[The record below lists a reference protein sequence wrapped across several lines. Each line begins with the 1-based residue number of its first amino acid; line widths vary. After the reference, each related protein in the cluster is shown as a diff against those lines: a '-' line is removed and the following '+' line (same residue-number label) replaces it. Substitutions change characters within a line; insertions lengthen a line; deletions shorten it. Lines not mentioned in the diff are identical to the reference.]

1 MRSKPKGAKYRNLTA
16 RDGDTLSAA
25 CETVGSTQIVWP
37 HDAQITRL
45 TAQLHAVGDVGG
57 SHLQAVHHRAAS
69 ALRLRLPSH
78 LLPLQPR
85 TPQFRQRE
93 QQACAR
99 GD

>member
-1 MRSKPKGAKYRNLTA
+1 MRAMPKGAKYRNLTA

-69 ALRLRLPSH
+69 ALHLRLSGGAE
-78 LLPLQPR
+78 PL
-85 TPQFRQRE
+85 
-93 QQACAR
+93 R
-99 GD
+99 G